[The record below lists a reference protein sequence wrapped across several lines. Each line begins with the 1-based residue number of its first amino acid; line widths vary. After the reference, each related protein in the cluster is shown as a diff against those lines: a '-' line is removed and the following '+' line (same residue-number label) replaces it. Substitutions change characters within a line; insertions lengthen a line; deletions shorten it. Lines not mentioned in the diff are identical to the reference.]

1 MKTFT
6 LHTLTSADEYKHGL
20 AIIMNTEQTT
30 MSKEEVVACF
40 YDTIPA
46 YANVSQEIWPAKLH
60 NGRAVIAQSV

>member
-46 YANVSQEIWPAKLH
+46 YANVSQEI
-60 NGRAVIAQSV
+60 